1 MRNEPIAAPL
11 QTFVPGRHAYV
22 PNPWNKPE
30 CDAKVDGDGKI
41 RLCGESPA
49 AAVHRLPFIVGEN
62 NPYGSD
68 PYFAM
73 YPRPSNSAGGRLCR
87 LVLQIPEAQYLREFH
102 RHNLL
107 QQPKWSVV
115 DARAAAVEL
124 SEVIGDSKV
133 ILLGAKVCAGFRL
146 DFKPFTIVRGKV
158 AILPHPSGL
167 CRMWSEPGAY
177 DRGHDLVR
185 ELLGTV

>member
-1 MRNEPIAAPL
+1 MTTAL

-30 CDAKVDGDGKI
+30 CDAKVDVVHGQV
-41 RLCGESPA
+41 RLCAEAPA

-68 PYFAM
+68 PRFAM
-73 YPRPSNSAGGRLCR
+73 YCSPENSAGGRLQR
-87 LVLQIPEAQYLREFH
+87 LVLQIPRAQYLREFH
-102 RHNLL
+102 RRNLL
-107 QQPKWSVV
+107 QQPKWSVI
-115 DARAAAVEL
+115 DARAAAVKL
-124 SEVIGDSKV
+124 SEEIGDSKV

-146 DFKPFTIVRGKV
+146 DFQPFTIVRGRV

-177 DRGHDLVR
+177 DRGRDLVR
-185 ELLGTV
+185 ELLGTT

>member
-1 MRNEPIAAPL
+1 MKPAP
-11 QTFVPGRHAYV
+11 QTFAPGRHAYV
-22 PNPWNKPE
+22 ENHWRKPI
-30 CDAKVDGDGKI
+30 CDAKVDDSGQVRTCCEPPGAD
-41 RLCGESPA
+41 
-49 AAVHRLPFIVGEN
+49 VHRLPFIVGEN
-62 NPYGSD
+62 NPYGAD

-87 LVLQIPEAQYLREFH
+87 LVLQLPETQYLREFH
-102 RHNLL
+102 RRNLL

-115 DARAAAVEL
+115 DARAAAVKLAE
-124 SEVIGDSKV
+124 EIGDSKV

-167 CRMWSEPGAY
+167 CRIWTEPGAY
-177 DRGHDLVR
+177 ERGRAVVC
-185 ELLGTV
+185 ELLEARAA